1 MTAEDWLLERLKQH
15 GIDVYVDGEFPTLA
29 ARLGHVIV
37 TNRYGPVVAGR
48 HNGKPETYAQ
58 LYERIYGEP
67 LPAVPRGTDTK
78 LNKRAKT

>member
-1 MTAEDWLLERLKQH
+1 MDAENWLLERLKQH
-15 GIDVYVDGEFPTLA
+15 GIDVYVAGEFATLQ

-58 LYERIYGEP
+58 LFERMYGTP
-67 LPAVPRGTDTK
+67 LPTVPRGTDIK
-78 LNKRAKT
+78 LNKRVKT